1 MSVRPSFNCVRCGSR
16 YPRAAI
22 RCLTCGVSLPRQ
34 DGEGARPIAPAVL
47 PRIFI
52 STRDF
57 GRLENLARI
66 HLESSHPVA
75 DLLLGELE
83 RATVCAPDAIG
94 RDVVTM
100 NARVAFR
107 AGPNMVPRSATVVYP
122 EDYYPTGQHVSVM
135 SPLGAAMIGLRAG
148 ERMPFT
154 DLQGNRFSVKV
165 DEIAYRPSPK

>member
-1 MSVRPSFNCVRCGSR
+1 MPVRPSFRCGRCGAR

-22 RCLTCGVSLPRQ
+22 RCLTCGTPLPRH
-34 DGEGARPIAPAVL
+34 DGERAPPISPAVL
-47 PRIFI
+47 PNIFI
-52 STRDF
+52 STRDY

-75 DLLLGELE
+75 GLLLGELE

-100 NARVAFR
+100 NSRIVFST
-107 AGPNMVPRSATVVYP
+107 GPGTGVRSGTMVYP
-122 EDYYPTGQHVSVM
+122 EDYYPMGQHVSVM
-135 SPLGAAMIGLRAG
+135 SPLGAAMLGLRSG

-154 DLQGNRFSVKV
+154 DLQGNRFSVTIEDV
-165 DEIAYRPSPK
+165 AYRP